1 MRNDRP
7 PMAGSHDSKSAGRI
21 AFTYPAF
28 VFYEFARFFVVAS
41 LEMQSVAVGWQIYE
55 LTHSTFALGLVGLCQ
70 FLPGILLFLVSG
82 HVADRFNRRNLLIL
96 CYVGFATCSAL
107 LLFSTHRGEPSV
119 RPIYAVLVL
128 LGVVRSFSG
137 PVSRALLP
145 QLVPEEHF
153 ANAVTW
159 HSTMFQVATI
169 LGPATGGIVYAPFHG
184 PAAVYATAFSSAGI
198 AVCCTTLIRANVI
211 ARAREPINLSTVL
224 AGLRYI
230 TKQKVILGSI
240 SLDLFA
246 VLLGG
251 AVALLPVYA
260 REILHTGPWGLGLLR
275 TAPGVGAAVMA
286 SALAHRTLRGRAG
299 PTLLW
304 SVAGFGVFTI
314 LFGVS
319 RSLLLSLASL
329 VLLGACDMIS
339 VIIRATLVQ
348 LRTPDEMRGRVM
360 AVDMVF
366 IGTSNELGQFE
377 SGLTAQWFGTV
388 PAVLLGGVGTL
399 VVIAVW
405 AWIFPELR
413 RAGALS
419 ATRTDRLEEAA
430 ETTEET

>member
-1 MRNDRP
+1 
-7 PMAGSHDSKSAGRI
+7 
-21 AFTYPAF
+21 
-28 VFYEFARFFVVAS
+28 
-41 LEMQSVAVGWQIYE
+41 
-55 LTHSTFALGLVGLCQ
+55 
-70 FLPGILLFLVSG
+70 
-82 HVADRFNRRNLLIL
+82 
-96 CYVGFATCSAL
+96 
-107 LLFSTHRGEPSV
+107 
-119 RPIYAVLVL
+119 
-128 LGVVRSFSG
+128 GVVRSFSG

-145 QLVPEEHF
+145 QVVPEEHF
-153 ANAVTW
+153 PNAVAW
-159 HSTMFQVATI
+159 HSTVFQASTI
-169 LGPATGGIVYAPFHG
+169 LGPSIGGLVYAAFHG
-184 PAAVYATAFSSAGI
+184 PSAVYATAVASTGI
-198 AVCCTTLIRANVI
+198 AIVCTTLIRPNVV
-211 ARAREPINLSTVL
+211 ARVREPISLSTVL

-230 TKQKVILGSI
+230 KQQKVILGSI

-275 TAPGVGAAVMA
+275 TAPGVGAALMA
-286 SALAHRTLRGRAG
+286 IALAHRPLRGRSG

-304 SVAGFGVFTI
+304 AVAGFGLCTI

-319 RSLLLSLASL
+319 RNLMLSLISL
-329 VLLGACDMIS
+329 ILLGAADMIS

-388 PAVLLGGVGTL
+388 PAVVLGGVGTL

-413 RAGALS
+413 RIRSLDTLKTALVEG
-419 ATRTDRLEEAA
+419 D
-430 ETTEET
+430 TEEGERLT